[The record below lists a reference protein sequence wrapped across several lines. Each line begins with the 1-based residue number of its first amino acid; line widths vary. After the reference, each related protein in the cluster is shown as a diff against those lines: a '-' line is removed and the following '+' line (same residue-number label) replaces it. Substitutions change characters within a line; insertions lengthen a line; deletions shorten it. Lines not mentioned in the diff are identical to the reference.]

1 MSANIQEIIAIAT
14 QAHQGQF
21 RSDGVTPYIEHPKA
35 VAESFPE
42 TQIGLRAVAWLHD
55 VLEDTSLTA
64 QALLDSGV
72 SPWVVKA
79 VEALTR
85 GQDELY
91 EEYLY
96 RVKSNHMSRKVK
108 IQDILHNLS
117 DSPSKN
123 QVRKYAFALKYLLKE
138 DEQA

>member
-1 MSANIQEIIAIAT
+1 
-14 QAHQGQF
+14 
-21 RSDGVTPYIEHPKA
+21 
-35 VAESFPE
+35 
-42 TQIGLRAVAWLHD
+42 VAWLHD

-64 QALLDSGV
+64 QDLLAAGV
-72 SPWVVKA
+72 APWVVWA
-79 VEALTR
+79 VQALTR

-96 RVKSNHMSRKVK
+96 RVKSNHMARAVK

-117 DSPSKN
+117 ESPGKN

-138 DEQA
+138 DERA